1 MSTTLSRMM
10 AMLRHI
16 PRHPRK
22 IDTAALLHRLDSA
35 GYDISIRSIQ
45 RDLNDL
51 SCILPLVSDNGRPQ
65 GWSWQADADPFHLPF
80 LDPQA
85 ALTFHLVERHL
96 NALLPESTLNY
107 LAPWFRTAAAVLE
120 ANDHG
125 VTRWPDKVRVLPRG
139 LRLQSPP
146 IDPGVHATLY
156 DALLQERQ
164 VTIGYLQRQATQT
177 KQYRVHPLGVVTR
190 DTVIYLVCT
199 MWDFTDVRQLALH
212 RMQSATMLD
221 DACNRPAGFCL
232 DGYIAGGAFGYPES
246 SDTILLEARFTSDA
260 AAHLAEC
267 PLSPDQLIVHEDDG
281 MVRVSATVLDTKEL
295 RWWLL
300 DFGHQVTVLGPVALR
315 DRIRDTVAG
324 MAASY
329 GLVCASAT
337 ANSRPN
343 SSLKQASS

>member
-1 MSTTLSRMM
+1 M

-22 IDTAALLHRLDSA
+22 IDTTALLQQLERA

-51 SCILPLVSDNGRPQ
+51 SCILPLVADNARPQ

-85 ALTFHLVERHL
+85 ALTFHLVQRHL
-96 NALLPESTLNY
+96 NTLLPESTLDY
-107 LAPWFRTAAAVLE
+107 LAPWFRTATAVLE

-164 VTIGYLQRQATQT
+164 VKVRYLQRQATEP
-177 KQYRVHPLGVVTR
+177 KEYLVHPLGVVTR

-212 RMQSATMLD
+212 RMQSANMLD
-221 DACNRPAGFCL
+221 EACKRPDGFCL
-232 DGYIAGGAFGYPES
+232 DGYIAAGAFGYPES
-246 SDTILLEARFTSDA
+246 SETIHLEARFTSTA
-260 AAHLAEC
+260 AAHLSEC
-267 PLSPDQLIVHEDDG
+267 PLADDQQIVPDG
-281 MVRVSATVLDTKEL
+281 AGAVRVRATVLDTKEL

-300 DFGHQVTVLGPVALR
+300 GFGDQVTVLGPPLLR
-315 DRIRDTVAG
+315 ERMRETVAG
-324 MAASY
+324 MAAGY
-329 GLVCASAT
+329 GLVSASA
-337 ANSRPN
+337 A
-343 SSLKQASS
+343 

>member
-1 MSTTLSRMM
+1 MSTTLSRVM

-22 IDTAALLHRLDSA
+22 IDTNALLQRLERA
-35 GYDISIRSIQ
+35 GYEISIRSIQ

-51 SCILPLVSDNGRPQ
+51 SCILPLVSDSGRPQ

-96 NALLPESTLNY
+96 NSLLPESTLNY
-107 LAPWFRTAAAVLE
+107 LAPWFRTATAVLE

-146 IDPGVHATLY
+146 IDASVHTTLY

-164 VTIGYLQRQATQT
+164 VKIRYLQRQATEP
-177 KQYRVHPLGVVTR
+177 KEYVVHPLGVVTR

-199 MWDFTDVRQLALH
+199 MWQFTDVRQLALH
-212 RMQSATMLD
+212 RMQAATMLD
-221 DACNRPAGFCL
+221 DACNRPADFCL
-232 DGYIAGGAFGYPES
+232 DAYIAGGAFGYPES
-246 SDTILLEARFTSDA
+246 HEPIRLDVLFTNSA

-267 PLSPDQLIVHEDDG
+267 PLADDQRIVPEGAGH
-281 MVRVSATVLDTKEL
+281 VRVTATLLDTKEL

-300 DFGHQVTVLGPVALR
+300 GFGDQVTVLGPASLR
-315 DRIRDTVAG
+315 DQMRDVVAG
-324 MAASY
+324 MVAGY
-329 GLVCASAT
+329 GLQPDSA
-337 ANSRPN
+337 A
-343 SSLKQASS
+343 

>member
-1 MSTTLSRMM
+1 MSNTLSRVM

-22 IDTAALLHRLDSA
+22 IDTNALLHQLETA

-51 SCILPLVSDNGRPQ
+51 SSILPLVSDSGRPQ
-65 GWSWQADADPFHLPF
+65 GWSWQADAVPFHLPF

-96 NALLPESTLNY
+96 NSLLPESTLNY
-107 LAPWFRTAAAVLE
+107 LAPWFRTATSVLE

-125 VTRWPDKVRVLPRG
+125 VMRWPDKVRVLPRG
-139 LRLQSPP
+139 LRLQPPP
-146 IDPGVHATLY
+146 IDAQVHATVY

-164 VTIGYLQRQATQT
+164 MTVQYLQRQAT
-177 KQYRVHPLGVVTR
+177 KAREYLVHPLGVVTR
-190 DTVIYLVCT
+190 DTIIYLVCT

-212 RMQSATMLD
+212 RMQSATILD
-221 DACNRPAGFCL
+221 ATCRRPARFSL
-232 DGYIAGGAFGYPES
+232 DEYIAGGAFGYPES
-246 SDTILLEARFTSDA
+246 SDTVHLEAVFTREA

-267 PLSPDQLIVHEDDG
+267 PLADDQQIVPDGTEH
-281 MVRVSATVLDTKEL
+281 VRVRATVLDTKEL

-300 DFGHQVTVLGPVALR
+300 GFGDQVTVLGPVRLR
-315 DRIRDTVAG
+315 DRMRDTVAG
-324 MAASY
+324 MAAAY
-329 GLVCASAT
+329 GLASASD
-337 ANSRPN
+337 A
-343 SSLKQASS
+343 

>member
-22 IDTAALLHRLDSA
+22 IDTNALLQRLDNA
-35 GYDISIRSIQ
+35 GYDISLRSIQ

-51 SCILPLVSDNGRPQ
+51 SGILPLVSDNGRPL

-96 NALLPESTLNY
+96 PALLPESTLNY

-146 IDPGVHATLY
+146 VEPSVHATLY

-164 VTIGYLQRQATQT
+164 VTVRYLQRQATEA
-177 KQYRVHPLGVVTR
+177 KDFVVHPLGVVAR

-199 MWDFTDVRQLALH
+199 MWNFTDVRQLALH
-212 RMQSATMLD
+212 RMQSATLLE
-221 DACNRPAGFCL
+221 AASSRPEGFCL
-232 DGYIAGGAFGYPES
+232 DAYIAGGAFGYPES
-246 SDTILLEARFTSDA
+246 SDTIQLEALFSSDT

-267 PLSPDQLIVHEDDG
+267 PLADDQQIVPESG
-281 MVRVSATVLDTKEL
+281 SVVRISATVRDTKEL

-300 DFGHQVTVLGPVALR
+300 GFGDQVTVLEPPQLR
-315 DRIRDTVAG
+315 DRMRDIVAG

-329 GLVCASAT
+329 GLSSASA
-337 ANSRPN
+337 A
-343 SSLKQASS
+343 

>member
-1 MSTTLSRMM
+1 MSTTLARVI

-22 IDTAALLHRLDSA
+22 IDTNALLERLERA
-35 GYDISIRSIQ
+35 GYGISIRSIQ

-51 SCILPLVSDNGRPQ
+51 SCILPLVSDSGRPQ

-96 NALLPESTLNY
+96 NPLLPESTLNY
-107 LAPWFRTAAAVLE
+107 LAPWFRTARAVLE

-139 LRLQSPP
+139 LRLQSPS
-146 IDPGVHATLY
+146 IDADVHATLY

-164 VTIGYLQRQATQT
+164 VSVRYLQRQA
-177 KQYRVHPLGVVTR
+177 KEAKEYLVHPLGVVTR

-199 MWDFTDVRQLALH
+199 MWNFTDVRQLALH

-221 DACNRPAGFCL
+221 DACKRPAGFCL
-232 DGYIAGGAFGYPES
+232 DAYIAGGAFGYPES
-246 SDTILLEARFTSDA
+246 SATIRLEALFTSDA

-267 PLSPDQLIVHEDDG
+267 PLGPDQELIPEGADL
-281 MVRVSATVLDTKEL
+281 VRVRATVLDTKEL

-300 DFGHQVTVLGPVALR
+300 GFGDQVTVLAPTQMR
-315 DRIRDTVAG
+315 DRMRDIVAS
-324 MAASY
+324 MASSY
-329 GLVCASAT
+329 GVPPASA
-337 ANSRPN
+337 A
-343 SSLKQASS
+343 

>member
-22 IDTAALLHRLDSA
+22 IDTNALLQRLESA
-35 GYDISIRSIQ
+35 GYDISLRSIQ

-51 SCILPLVSDNGRPQ
+51 SCILPLVSDSGRPQ

-96 NALLPESTLNY
+96 NTLLPESTLNY

-120 ANDHG
+120 ADDKG

-164 VTIGYLQRQATQT
+164 VTVRYLQRQATEP
-177 KQYRVHPLGVVTR
+177 KEYLVHPLGVVTR

-199 MWDFTDVRQLALH
+199 MWSFTDVRQLALH
-212 RMQSATMLD
+212 RMQSATMLEE
-221 DACNRPAGFCL
+221 ACSRPEGFCL
-232 DGYIAGGAFGYPES
+232 DGYIAAGAFGYPES
-246 SDTILLEARFTSDA
+246 SDTIELEARFTTHS
-260 AAHLAEC
+260 AAHLTEC
-267 PLSPDQLIVHEDDG
+267 PLADDQQIVPDG
-281 MVRVSATVLDTKEL
+281 TGFVRVRATVLDTKEL

-300 DFGHQVTVLGPVALR
+300 GFGDQVTVLEPLR
-315 DRIRDTVAG
+315 LREQMRDTVAG

-329 GLVCASAT
+329 GLAPASA
-337 ANSRPN
+337 A
-343 SSLKQASS
+343 